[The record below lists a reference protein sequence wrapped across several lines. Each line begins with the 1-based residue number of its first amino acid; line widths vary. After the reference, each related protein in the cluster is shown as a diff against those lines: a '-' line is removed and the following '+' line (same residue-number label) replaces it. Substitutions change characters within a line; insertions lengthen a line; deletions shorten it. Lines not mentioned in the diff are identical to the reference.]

1 MVLGNF
7 QYDGWKLS
15 QSRVNLDLNH
25 ILVAGKLIFYSHFL
39 HEYTSKTGVKNCVEN
54 FAE

>member
-7 QYDGWKLS
+7 NYDGWKLS

-25 ILVAGKLIFYSHFL
+25 ILVAGKNETFL
-39 HEYTSKTGVKNCVEN
+39 FCR
-54 FAE
+54 